1 MMNNQDEKCL
11 HSRLECANLLFRENM
26 PKSNKEPH
34 HMEIVKTIFVCIQLL
49 LCASLICVIVLQS
62 GKNSGLSAF
71 TGANESYLA
80 KNKAKSRDARLA
92 LATKWVAGI
101 VVVLTVVLN
110 LI

>member
-1 MMNNQDEKCL
+1 
-11 HSRLECANLLFRENM
+11 
-26 PKSNKEPH
+26 
-34 HMEIVKTIFVCIQLL
+34 MEIVKGIFVGIQLL
-49 LCASLICVIVLQS
+49 LCLTLICIIVLQS

-92 LATKWVAGI
+92 LATKWVAG
-101 VVVLTVVLN
+101 VFVVLTVVLN

>member
-1 MMNNQDEKCL
+1 MD
-11 HSRLECANLLFRENM
+11 
-26 PKSNKEPH
+26 
-34 HMEIVKTIFVCIQLL
+34 IVKTVFVCIQLL
-49 LCASLICVIVLQS
+49 LCLILICIIVLQS

-101 VVVLTVVLN
+101 FVILTVILN

>member
-1 MMNNQDEKCL
+1 MEMLKTAFLVIHLILCL
-11 HSRLECANLLFRENM
+11 
-26 PKSNKEPH
+26 
-34 HMEIVKTIFVCIQLL
+34 
-49 LCASLICVIVLQS
+49 SLICIIVLQS

-92 LATKWVAGI
+92 LATKWVAGTFVI
-101 VVVLTVVLN
+101 LTVVLN

>member
-1 MMNNQDEKCL
+1 
-11 HSRLECANLLFRENM
+11 
-26 PKSNKEPH
+26 
-34 HMEIVKTIFVCIQLL
+34 MEVVKTIFVSIHLL
-49 LCASLICVIVLQS
+49 LSLILICIIVLQS

-92 LATKWVAGI
+92 LATKWVAGTF
-101 VVVLTVVLN
+101 VVLTVILN

>member
-1 MMNNQDEKCL
+1 
-11 HSRLECANLLFRENM
+11 
-26 PKSNKEPH
+26 
-34 HMEIVKTIFVCIQLL
+34 MEIVKTVFVCIQLL

-101 VVVLTVVLN
+101 FVILTVIIHIFMVLAGY
-110 LI
+110 